1 MTESQGDALVLNVN
15 DDEATRYLYSN
26 ILKRGGYR
34 VVEAA
39 DGETALRIIGR
50 ERPDLVL
57 LDVRLPGISG
67 LEVCRRIK
75 SDPRTATILVVQT
88 SATFA
93 SMDRRIEGLDSGADA
108 YLAQPIESVELLATI
123 RAMLRTRRAEAS
135 DRRTGRKL
143 QRTFDAMRDAVLIVD
158 PSGTV
163 GHANESAA
171 RLVNGEQHG
180 RDLVGRPILEAL
192 ARAVDKEALAGLL
205 RDAHGGRQEVE
216 VSEGGRWLRV
226 SVDPIESEDGAPEGA
241 VVVLTDVTDGKRLAE
256 EHRARAEELAE
267 AGRRKDEFLGMLA
280 HELRNPLNAISA
292 ANVILDRLGPHDD
305 ASVRLRNVISRQTRN
320 LARMVDDLLEVSRIT
335 RGKIQIRR
343 QGVDFAQVVKQSVQG
358 SQSLL
363 EGRKQNVHLTVPNGP
378 VLLDGDDLRLEQV
391 VMNLIGNASKYS
403 EPGTTIG
410 VTLEVQAEPPV
421 ARLRVKDAGVGIP
434 TSMLDSIFEPFVQV
448 DQSLARS
455 LGGLGIGL
463 TMVRSLVE
471 LHGGRATA
479 TSAGV
484 GRGAEFTVELPLA
497 GSAPQADGGAAHQ
510 TATGPKGL
518 RILVVEDNP
527 DTLELL
533 ETWLGMLGHAVH
545 AAADGRAGLELAMS
559 TKPDVAFVDIGLPVL
574 DGFEVA
580 KNIRA
585 AEGCD
590 DVYLVAVTGYGR
602 PEDRARAL
610 DAGFDDYIVKP
621 IDEPSLTRVLDRP
634 GRRDE
639 GRARRSA

>member
-1 MTESQGDALVLNVN
+1 MNEHGDALVLNVN

-26 ILKRGGYR
+26 ILRRGGYR
-34 VVEAA
+34 VLEAA
-39 DGETALRIIGR
+39 NGETALRLVGR

-57 LDVRLPGISG
+57 LDVRLPDLSG

-75 SDPRTATILVVQT
+75 SDPHTATILVVQT

-93 SMDRRIEGLDSGADA
+93 SLDRRIEGLDSGADA

-123 RAMLRTRRAEAS
+123 RAMLRTRKAETS
-135 DRRTGRKL
+135 ERRTGRKL

-158 PSGTV
+158 PTGTIV
-163 GHANESAA
+163 HANESAS
-171 RLVNGEQHG
+171 RLVGGGE
-180 RDLVGRPILEAL
+180 LVGRTANEAL
-192 ARAVDKEALAGLL
+192 ARAVDPNALASLL
-205 RDAHGGRQEVE
+205 RNARGGRHEVE
-216 VSEGGRWLRV
+216 VTEGGRWLRV
-226 SVDPIESEDGAPEGA
+226 SVDPIESEDGASEGT

-256 EHRARAEELAE
+256 EHKRRAEELSE
-267 AGRRKDEFLGMLA
+267 AARRKDEFLGMLA

-305 ASVRLRNVISRQTRN
+305 SSVRLRNVISRQTRN

-335 RGKIQIRR
+335 RGKIQIRK
-343 QGVDFAQVVKQSVQG
+343 QGVDLAQVVRQAVQG
-358 SQSLL
+358 SQPLL
-363 EGRKQNVHLTVPNGP
+363 DGRKQTVKVSLPSSP

-403 EPGTTIG
+403 EPGTEIDVKLAVSG
-410 VTLEVQAEPPV
+410 DSKV
-421 ARLRVKDAGVGIP
+421 ARLSVRDAGVGIP
-434 TSMLDSIFEPFVQV
+434 PSMLDAIFEPFVQV

-463 TMVRSLVE
+463 TMVKSLVE
-471 LHGGRATA
+471 LHGGRAKA
-479 TSAGV
+479 SSDGP
-484 GRGAEFTVELPLA
+484 GRGAEFVIELPVAGAAAPAA
-497 GSAPQADGGAAHQ
+497 GSEASLGEAES
-510 TATGPKGL
+510 KGL

-533 ETWLGMLGHAVH
+533 ETWLGMLGHTVH

-559 TKPDVAFVDIGLPVL
+559 VKPDVAFVDIGLPVL

-585 AEGCD
+585 AEGCGEIF
-590 DVYLVAVTGYGR
+590 LVAVTGYGR

-621 IDEPSLTRVLDRP
+621 IDERSLTRVLERP
-634 GRRDE
+634 VRDLDPE
-639 GRARRSA
+639 QRRSA